1 MNFVLG
7 VLAALEDQ
15 ETVDLWLTIISIT
28 FVVLLIA
35 LAGFTLGIRVLAR
48 RMTRPCHWCTEFIPK
63 KEKICPRC
71 GKAVQ

>member
-35 LAGFTLGIRVLAR
+35 LAGFTLGIRCR
-48 RMTRPCHWCTEFIPK
+48 SP
-63 KEKICPRC
+63 
-71 GKAVQ
+71 